1 MNSSL
6 EQDPKGGINNSSL
19 MWAYDPQRGFRL
31 KNPSEKLNV
40 VGLYECQ
47 AEYGIE
53 GRDTLKYG
61 VNFEIRLSVSKRIWL
76 YFTFFVLTC
85 LSIYISY
92 CFRAAGQ
99 NSNEDQSS
107 ASNDKNDLNSFVQI
121 VVSSVIIFLGIMV
134 IILGLVIAKI
144 LTRKVSNIFPN

>member
-61 VNFEIRLSVSKRIWL
+61 VNFEIRL